1 MYMQPRFGA
10 ARTRYENVDLASRIE
25 GASPH
30 ALVAILFEELLKSLD
45 AMAAACR
52 RRDFGQRGT
61 RQARALSVLLGLEG
75 SLDFENG
82 GEVATSLA
90 AVYADARR
98 QIIAAAAE
106 NDADRIARV
115 RDMLGELSSAW
126 TAIA

>member
-30 ALVAILFEELLKSLD
+30 ALVAILFEELLKALD

-82 GEVATSLA
+82 GEVAVSLA

-115 RDMLGELSSAW
+115 SDMLGELSSAW